1 MLVAILVVFV
11 IIAVLLVG
19 LVLLQND
26 GGNGAGGLFGGS
38 SASVFG
44 SRSGTVLSKATYIL
58 GILFF
63 VLCFVLALMNKP
75 DKSEDAGVIEAAGEE
90 NGIEQ
95 PADSE
100 DEDWFKKAPEES
112 GEAEESSVPSGT
124 LETDT
129 VIVE

>member
-11 IIAVLLVG
+11 IIAVLLIG
-19 LVLLQND
+19 LVLLQNE

-44 SRSGTVLSKATYIL
+44 SRSGNVLSKATYIL
-58 GILFF
+58 GTLFF

-75 DKSEDAGVIEAAGEE
+75 DRSVDAGVIEAAGEE
-90 NGIEQ
+90 GVEQ
-95 PADSE
+95 PVVE

-112 GEAEESSVPSGT
+112 EGIEESAVPSGNM
-124 LETDT
+124 EPDT
-129 VIVE
+129 VGE

>member
-11 IIAVLLVG
+11 IIAVLLIG
-19 LVLLQND
+19 LVLLQNE
-26 GGNGAGGLFGGS
+26 GGNGVGGIFGGS
-38 SASVFG
+38 SSSVFG
-44 SRSGTVLSKATYIL
+44 SRSGNVLSKATYIL

-75 DKSEDAGVIEAAGEE
+75 DRSKDAGVLEAAGEE
-90 NGIEQ
+90 SGIEQ
-95 PADSE
+95 PASE
-100 DEDWFKKAPEES
+100 DEDWFKKAPVES
-112 GEAEESSVPSGT
+112 EGAEAPAASTGT

>member
-11 IIAVLLVG
+11 IIAVLLIG
-19 LVLLQND
+19 LVLLQNE

-44 SRSGTVLSKATYIL
+44 SRSGNVLSKATYIL

-75 DKSEDAGVIEAAGEE
+75 DKSVDAGVIKAAGEE
-90 NGIEQ
+90 STVEQ
-95 PADSE
+95 PAAE
-100 DEDWFKKAPEES
+100 DEDWFKKAPEGS
-112 GEAEESSVPSGT
+112 EESNEPALPSGT
-124 LETDT
+124 LGTDT
-129 VIVE
+129 VVE